1 MQLFKIFTNSPIPQ
15 VVGAVNGTHIEILKP
30 ENDLPTDYFCRKHKY
45 IINTQAVVGGNLM
58 FLDVSTG
65 YPGSIHDAR
74 VLRSSHLFEETENH
88 IILNSPH
95 GCFKWKY
102 REAMGPIYQ
111 IPG

>member
-1 MQLFKIFTNSPIPQ
+1 
-15 VVGAVNGTHIEILKP
+15 
-30 ENDLPTDYFCRKHKY
+30 
-45 IINTQAVVGGNLM
+45 M

-74 VLRSSHLFEETENH
+74 VLRPSHLFEETENH